1 MIPTGIIG
9 YRLYLMIPMSKFIPN
24 DPYVKY
30 LYLMIPIK
38 IFLPND
44 SYVKNFPKKF
54 FTQKIQ
60 KTNFFS
66 SFFLKIFFFF
76 FKIFFSIY
84 VLLTIPI
91 YIVP

>member
-1 MIPTGIIG
+1 
-9 YRLYLMIPMSKFIPN
+9 MSKFIPN

-54 FTQKIQ
+54 FTKKIQ
-60 KTNFFS
+60 KTY
-66 SFFLKIFFFF
+66 FF
-76 FKIFFSIY
+76 FKFFFQFFFLIFFLFFFNFFFNLCITDDPYIY
-84 VLLTIPI
+84 CSLSKTNDPYV
-91 YIVP
+91 